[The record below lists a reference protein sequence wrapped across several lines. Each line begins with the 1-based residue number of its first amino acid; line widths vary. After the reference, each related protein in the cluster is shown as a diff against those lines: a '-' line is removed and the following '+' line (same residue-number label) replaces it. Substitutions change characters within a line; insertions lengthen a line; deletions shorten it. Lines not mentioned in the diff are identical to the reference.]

1 MVEAM
6 ENSLPERKQ
15 VKINNLWGQIAQ
27 QTRKEI
33 TQGFSYDPE
42 LVAAI
47 IRADIDNIKKIEHG
61 HHNHENELS
70 FRQYDF
76 LIRKYGLKVLENPVL
91 FAALLAE
98 EELQHDDIN

>member
-1 MVEAM
+1 MVEAT
-6 ENSLPERKQ
+6 KAI
-15 VKINNLWGQIAQ
+15 KINNLWGQLAQ
-27 QTRKEI
+27 QNRKEV

-47 IRADIDNIKKIEHG
+47 IRSDIDNIKQIEAG
-61 HHNHENELS
+61 YHNQDNELS

-98 EELQHDDIN
+98 EELQ